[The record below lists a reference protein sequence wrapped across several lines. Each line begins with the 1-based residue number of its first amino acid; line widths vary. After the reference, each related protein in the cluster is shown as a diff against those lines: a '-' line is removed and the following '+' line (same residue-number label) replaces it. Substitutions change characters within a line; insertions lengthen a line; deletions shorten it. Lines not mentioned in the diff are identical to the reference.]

1 MPIVTSKPQL
11 PSVPQPN
18 TQATPPNYK
27 GIVEDTLIKPV
38 ESLLSYISGYPW
50 TVTYYRQLLGE
61 HNNVRELDV
70 GSPDLY
76 QTYERIH
83 DFEIRVQTP
92 LNASFD
98 SETGITTY
106 VGSAVLYAVII
117 PNTFDYFIADAGQNR
132 HGIFKVTNV
141 ERNSVRSNTAWTL
154 EYLFIGYMDSKADLY
169 DTLNARVVGELY
181 FDKERISDGSNPL
194 LREDVHALLK
204 QAKSDYS
211 RILHYYFDRF
221 YSKRTAT
228 LTIPNQPLSIYDMYL
243 TKFMLS
249 LFDQIEVEQISFM
262 RMPDYDNDPIANQKT
277 FWDALLQRD
286 YSLLNESVS
295 RMQMV
300 SRGAFNRNPHLKA
313 IFTSGLDYIVFPSE
327 KDSSLLEQS
336 EVKSGTDLTLTNIV
350 RQNRQLS
357 MIPSYTYTIST
368 STVVPTIPLLDLNA
382 TYVFPLAFYDGT
394 NKGGS
399 VIEILVRDY
408 LNHAML
414 DLNMIKRLCDDFT
427 KWSRLEQF
435 YFGPI
440 LILLLRVV
448 IQEAY

>member
-11 PSVPQPN
+11 PTVPQPN

-194 LREDVHALLK
+194 LREDVYALLK

-249 LFDQIEVEQISFM
+249 LFDQI
-262 RMPDYDNDPIANQKT
+262 
-277 FWDALLQRD
+277 
-286 YSLLNESVS
+286 
-295 RMQMV
+295 
-300 SRGAFNRNPHLKA
+300 
-313 IFTSGLDYIVFPSE
+313 
-327 KDSSLLEQS
+327 
-336 EVKSGTDLTLTNIV
+336 
-350 RQNRQLS
+350 
-357 MIPSYTYTIST
+357 
-368 STVVPTIPLLDLNA
+368 
-382 TYVFPLAFYDGT
+382 
-394 NKGGS
+394 
-399 VIEILVRDY
+399 
-408 LNHAML
+408 
-414 DLNMIKRLCDDFT
+414 
-427 KWSRLEQF
+427 
-435 YFGPI
+435 
-440 LILLLRVV
+440 
-448 IQEAY
+448 

>member
-1 MPIVTSKPQL
+1 MPIVTSKPVVT
-11 PSVPQPN
+11 PVPQPN
-18 TQATPPNYK
+18 TQATPAGYK
-27 GIVEDTLIKPV
+27 GVVEDTLIKPV

-70 GSPDLY
+70 GAPDVY

-92 LNASFD
+92 LNASYD
-98 SETGITTY
+98 SDSGVTTY
-106 VGSAVLYAVII
+106 VGSAILYAVII
-117 PNTFDYFIADAGQNR
+117 PNNFDYFTADAGQNR

-154 EYLFIGYMDSKADLY
+154 EYAFIGYMDSRADLY

-194 LREDVHALLK
+194 LRDDVYATLK
-204 QAKSDYS
+204 QTKDDYG
-211 RILHYYFDRF
+211 RILKYYFDRF
-221 YSKRTAT
+221 YDKRYAT
-228 LTIPNQPLSIYDMYL
+228 LTIPNQPLSLYDMYL

-249 LFDQIEVEQISFM
+249 IFDQIEVEQISFM

-286 YSLLNESVS
+286 YSVLNESVS
-295 RMQMV
+295 QMDLV
-300 SRGAFNRNPHLKA
+300 SRRAFNRNPQLKA
-313 IFTSGLDYIVFPSE
+313 IFTSGLDYIVFP
-327 KDSSLLEQS
+327 KDKDNSLLDNS
-336 EVKSGTDLTLTNIV
+336 EIKSGTDFTLTTIV
-350 RQNRQLS
+350 RQVRQLS
-357 MIPSYTYTIST
+357 MIPSYTYTLST
-368 STVVPTIPLLDLNA
+368 STVIPTIPTLDLNT

-399 VIEILVRDY
+399 VIEVLVRDY

-414 DLNMIKRLCDDFT
+414 DLKMLKRLSEDFS

-440 LILLLRVV
+440 LILLLRVA